1 MYQNYQNPTSKAGKE
16 KKKKHTLGWWRW
28 RRRGGEEV
36 VVAGRGWRWPA
47 AGEGGEDE
55 WVLLGLER

>member
-1 MYQNYQNPTSKAGKE
+1 MAAIGEDGDY
-16 KKKKHTLGWWRW
+16 RW
-28 RRRGGEEV
+28 RRRRSRGGEEV

-55 WVLLGLER
+55 WVKWRR